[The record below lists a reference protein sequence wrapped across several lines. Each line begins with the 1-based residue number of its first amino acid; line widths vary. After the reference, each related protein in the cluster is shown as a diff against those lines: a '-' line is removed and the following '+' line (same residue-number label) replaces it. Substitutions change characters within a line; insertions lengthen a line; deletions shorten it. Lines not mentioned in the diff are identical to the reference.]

1 MRILLVE
8 DDPDLARELAD
19 ALERRGMAV
28 DRARDVEEGEAFLRA
43 GAHDAVLLDLGL
55 PDGDG
60 LALLR
65 GLRARGV
72 TRPVLLLTAR
82 GAVEARI
89 AGLNAGADDYL
100 VKPFDTDELHARIL
114 AVLRRQGGYIGETL
128 GCGALTFDIAARRA
142 RIGETVLTLSA
153 RETELLELLLRRQG
167 SVVPKRLAEDHLFG
181 VGGDLGSNAIEVYV
195 HRLRKRLGDAGGG
208 VRIETVRGVGYMIAP
223 DRTGAP
229 A

>member
-142 RIGETVLTLSA
+142 RIGDTVLTLSA